1 MSAIGA
7 MGTIRA
13 MGAMGASACGP
24 SEARSGRARA
34 SGGGAP
40 RALRNAASRWHRALA
55 LSVLLIAPVHAQDA
69 PSGDGSTPLHWAA
82 YRDDLAK
89 VDQLIRGGANVNAA
103 NDLGVTPLWSASL
116 NGSEPIVKRLLDA
129 GANPNLGLLSGETPL
144 MAASRAGK
152 TGVVDALLAK
162 GANPNARGTRGQTA
176 LMWAVAQK
184 HADVVKR
191 LLIGG
196 ADAHARSDTW
206 TQMMAVPPHGLPE
219 YNRMIPHGGDTALM
233 FASRVGDLASA
244 KLLVEAGANVNDQDA
259 WGVSATT
266 LAAFSGYGDI
276 ARFLLDKG
284 ADPDSDKPGFTA
296 LHCAIMRR
304 DEQTVAALLAHGA
317 DPNLPVKAWT
327 PTRRS
332 SDDYYFMPALVDA
345 TPYWLAARFTQPS
358 VMRLL
363 ATHGADTKVVHVSNY
378 VQGEGYQR
386 RTERTTAIMAALGMG
401 GGTAWLPI
409 DRAERDALI
418 LESVKAAVEFGADV
432 NAVTMDG
439 RTALDSARAQ
449 KYDAVVAFLEGR
461 GATVS
466 R

>member
-1 MSAIGA
+1 
-7 MGTIRA
+7 
-13 MGAMGASACGP
+13 MGARGARG
-24 SEARSGRARA
+24 AR
-34 SGGGAP
+34 GAA
-40 RALRNAASRWHRALA
+40 ALGAF
-55 LSVLLIAPVHAQDA
+55 LLLTLPVYAQEA

-89 VDQLIRGGANVNAA
+89 VDQLIRGGSNVNAA
-103 NDLGVTPLWSASL
+103 NDIGVTPLWSASL
-116 NGSEPIVKRLLDA
+116 NGSEPIVKRLLEA
-129 GANPNLGLLSGETPL
+129 GANPNIALLSGETPL
-144 MAASRAGK
+144 MAAARAGK

-162 GANPNARGTRGQTA
+162 GANPNAHGTRGQTA

-196 ADAHARSDTW
+196 ADVHARSDTW
-206 TQMMAVPPHGLPE
+206 TQMMAVPPHGLQE
-219 YNRMIPHGGDTALM
+219 YNRMIPQGADTALM
-233 FASRVGDLASA
+233 FAARGGDLESA
-244 KLLVEAGANVNDQDA
+244 KLLVEAGANVNDEDA

-284 ADPDSDKPGFTA
+284 ADPNTDKSGFTA

-304 DEQTVAALLAHGA
+304 DEQTVAALLEHGA
-317 DPNLPVKAWT
+317 DPNIPVKAWT

-345 TPYWLAARFTQPS
+345 TPYWLAARFTQPA

-363 ATHGADTKVVHVSNY
+363 AKHGADPKVVHVSNY
-378 VQGEGYQR
+378 VQGEGYRR

-401 GGTAWLPI
+401 SGTAWVPI

-418 LESVKAAVEFGADV
+418 LESVKTAIELGADV
-432 NAVTMDG
+432 NAVTTDG

-449 KYDAVVAFLEGR
+449 KYDAVAAFLEER